1 MLHENLKALRK
12 QKGLTQEELAI
23 RLNVVRQT
31 VSKWESGRSVP
42 DADILLKEYVCH
54 IHKGDVLQPVSDG
67 HSVMGRGYFILE
79 NRGGAVKENIW
90 KETEEGMQEEKFL
103 RAAEIVKSAF
113 F

>member
-1 MLHENLKALRK
+1 M
-12 QKGLTQEELAI
+12 
-23 RLNVVRQT
+23 
-31 VSKWESGRSVP
+31 
-42 DADILLKEYVCH
+42 
-54 IHKGDVLQPVSDG
+54 LQPVSDG

-79 NRGGAVKENIW
+79 NSGGAIKENIW